1 MNCEKYQEL
10 ISCLL
15 DGEISPEEKIELEN
29 HIASCPQCRAMYE
42 DFVALSGMMGESMA
56 DVPDSLHEKIMSGVR
71 SAKKVKKPAIIRLRP
86 YMAAAACFVVVIG
99 AVFAL
104 RGGVKLDMM
113 SNKSASAAPEAAADR
128 AAPADKPASG
138 YDSYGYSGSTG
149 AADDSLDKAT
159 SEDAAEVPMEMAP
172 DEPAD
177 EPAAEPEAPMANETD
192 RGENFNSPIF
202 SYQDI
207 LARSIDSASLSTLM
221 SDGSTKTVYISDLE
235 ALSKALEP
243 MDFYEDTDFNI
254 SAILELVCGD
264 EIFTL
269 ELYYAGDALIVRCG
283 GECWF
288 ANDSVQEFLSIK

>member
-10 ISCLL
+10 ISCLF
-15 DGEISPEEKIELEN
+15 DGEINPEEKIELEK
-29 HIASCPQCRAMYE
+29 HIASCPQCRAIYE
-42 DFVALSGMMGESMA
+42 DFTALSHMMDESMA
-56 DVPDSLHEKIMSGVR
+56 EMPDSLHEKIMSGVR
-71 SAKKVKKPAIIRLRP
+71 SAKKAKKPAIIRLRP

-104 RGGVKLDMM
+104 RDGVRLDMM

-138 YDSYGYSGSTG
+138 YDSYGYSGSNG
-149 AADDSLDKAT
+149 AVDDSLSKDC
-159 SEDAAEVPMEMAP
+159 SEDVAEVPMEMAP
-172 DEPAD
+172 DVPAD
-177 EPAAEPEAPMANETD
+177 EPAAEPEAPRADETD
-192 RGENFNSPIF
+192 RGESSNSAIF

-207 LARSIDSASLSTLM
+207 FTRAIDSACLSTLM
-221 SDGSTKTVYISDLE
+221 SDGSTKKTSITDLD

-243 MDFYEDTDFNI
+243 MDLYEHTDFNL
-254 SAILELVCGD
+254 SATLELVCGD
-264 EIFTL
+264 DIFTL

-288 ANDSVQEFLSIK
+288 ANASVQEFLSIK